1 MGKLTIQDVARILT
15 EKNGLTQREAN
26 QFATEMFGVILQHL
40 QQDEQVKV
48 KGLGTF
54 KIINVEARE
63 SVSVRTGERVVIDSH
78 SKVTF
83 TPDATMK
90 ELVNR
95 PFSQFETVVLNEG
108 VEFSDLNVQD
118 DDADEEEES
127 RVEPA
132 ESASPIEDAQP
143 EVVSEEQPESVSEE
157 QLESVSEEQPVPET
171 EQPVPETEQQAPE
184 EPSPVK
190 EEQPIVDEFVVE
202 EEEGS
207 NVMKVLLGVL
217 CILLLMLGSAYGG
230 YRYGCGQ
237 SAVIMHDTVIIRD
250 TIYADSLKKEAA
262 VVDDKKE
269 APKAEEQKPAE
280 AEKQSAEAEKKP
292 ATDVL
297 DKWSAKDD
305 RVRLGAYRI
314 VGTAEEVTVQQGQT
328 FYSICKAY
336 LGPDMECYVEVYNDL
351 PRRPQIQ
358 AGQKLKIP
366 KLEWKKRRK

>member
-171 EQPVPETEQQAPE
+171 EQPVPETEQQAP
-184 EPSPVK
+184 
-190 EEQPIVDEFVVE
+190 
-202 EEEGS
+202 
-207 NVMKVLLGVL
+207 
-217 CILLLMLGSAYGG
+217 
-230 YRYGCGQ
+230 
-237 SAVIMHDTVIIRD
+237 
-250 TIYADSLKKEAA
+250 
-262 VVDDKKE
+262 
-269 APKAEEQKPAE
+269 APK
-280 AEKQSAEAEKKP
+280 
-292 ATDVL
+292 
-297 DKWSAKDD
+297 
-305 RVRLGAYRI
+305 
-314 VGTAEEVTVQQGQT
+314 
-328 FYSICKAY
+328 
-336 LGPDMECYVEVYNDL
+336 L
-351 PRRPQIQ
+351 P
-358 AGQKLKIP
+358 
-366 KLEWKKRRK
+366 

>member
-184 EPSPVK
+184 EQSPVK
-190 EEQPIVDEFVVE
+190 EEQPIVEEFVVE

-262 VVDDKKE
+262 VVDEKTRG
-269 APKAEEQKPAE
+269 EQ
-280 AEKQSAEAEKKP
+280 SH
-292 ATDVL
+292 
-297 DKWSAKDD
+297 
-305 RVRLGAYRI
+305 
-314 VGTAEEVTVQQGQT
+314 GQT
-328 FYSICKAY
+328 DHGSGDQLLGRQGPGDEDPEGIAHDECRRHLGKGRLTQIHTPLKYSLC
-336 LGPDMECYVEVYNDL
+336 GSPS
-351 PRRPQIQ
+351 
-358 AGQKLKIP
+358 
-366 KLEWKKRRK
+366 KRRKEPPCYLSIPGHSATRDST